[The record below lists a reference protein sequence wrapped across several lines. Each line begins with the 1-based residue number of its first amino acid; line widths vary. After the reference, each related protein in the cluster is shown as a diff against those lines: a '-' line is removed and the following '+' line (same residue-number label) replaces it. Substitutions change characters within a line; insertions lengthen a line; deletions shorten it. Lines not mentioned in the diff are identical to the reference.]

1 MDVISIIL
9 SAGCGLI
16 ASIVLVVIQR
26 RLKKADEKQEE
37 RHAKEERRYQ
47 ERKRRDEVSLS
58 LQIASAEL
66 SYACAMALKRG
77 KANGEVEKA
86 EKKYD
91 EAMEQF
97 REFEREQIAK
107 M

>member
-1 MDVISIIL
+1 MDILSLILSAAFGLMASIIL
-9 SAGCGLI
+9 VA
-16 ASIVLVVIQR
+16 IQR
-26 RLKKADEKQEE
+26 RQKKLDEKAER
-37 RHAKEERRYQ
+37 RHAKEERRYN

-77 KANGEVEKA
+77 KANGEVEEA
-86 EKKYD
+86 EKKYK

>member
-1 MDVISIIL
+1 MDISIVLSAAFGLVASIIL
-9 SAGCGLI
+9 
-16 ASIVLVVIQR
+16 VLIQR
-26 RLKKADEKQEE
+26 RIKKQDEKQEK
-37 RHAKEERRYQ
+37 RHAKDERRYN

-77 KANGEVEKA
+77 KPNGEVEYA
-86 EKKYD
+86 EKKYK
-91 EAMEQF
+91 EAMEKF
-97 REFEREQIAK
+97 RELEREQIAK